1 MAKRAAT
8 MLSSVVPPTRSL
20 RMPFC
25 RSTLS
30 LLVAAALVTGCQQKG
45 PTKEEL
51 EAAKNTI
58 DCQAADERIVIKFD
72 DGEARLLMPDGTRV
86 ILYQVPSGSGI
97 RYLNGLMELRGKGMD
112 LELTREQAAMRLKC
126 KAYEI
131 PMKE

>member
-1 MAKRAAT
+1 M
-8 MLSSVVPPTRSL
+8 SL
-20 RMPFC
+20 C
-25 RSTLS
+25 RSALS
-30 LLVAAALVTGCQQKG
+30 LLVAAILATGCQQKG

-58 DCQAADERIVIKFD
+58 DCQGADERIVIKFD
-72 DGEARLLMPDGTRV
+72 DGEARLLMPDGTRT

-131 PMKE
+131 PKKE

>member
-8 MLSSVVPPTRSL
+8 MLCSIVPPKRSS
-20 RMPFC
+20 RMPLC

-30 LLVAAALVTGCQQKG
+30 LLVASVLVAGCQEKG

-72 DGEARLLMPDGTRV
+72 DAEARMLMPDGTRT
-86 ILYQVPSGSGI
+86 ILYQVPSGSGV

-112 LELTREQAAMRLKC
+112 LDLTREQVPMRLKC
-126 KAYEI
+126 KVYEI
-131 PMKE
+131 PKKE